1 MKHFFF
7 QKLQPTLQILIKI
20 FIEGMSP
27 SLTATFLP
35 PVLVARANVYIY
47 LSQVHI
53 RRWEF
58 WHWSC
63 LFLWWFANFYSKFMV
78 ICIHD
83 KGKSF
88 EIHSIYCIHG
98 KRKNPEQGKLSMF
111 SANLLWEPFWSQLR
125 KLQGIGHVVN
135 FPFTNTRT
143 LRLCQFVIFKL
154 TNIFL
159 IKLYTCEKQMLR
171 LC

>member
-1 MKHFFF
+1 
-7 QKLQPTLQILIKI
+7 
-20 FIEGMSP
+20 MSP

-78 ICIHD
+78 ICIHG

-111 SANLLWEPFWSQLR
+111 SANLLWEPFWSQLPCSSENYKESVMSWIFR
-125 KLQGIGHVVN
+125 LLIREHS
-135 FPFTNTRT
+135 
-143 LRLCQFVIFKL
+143 RLCQFVIFKL
-154 TNIFL
+154 TNILL
-159 IKLYTCEKQMLR
+159 IKLYTCQKQMLR